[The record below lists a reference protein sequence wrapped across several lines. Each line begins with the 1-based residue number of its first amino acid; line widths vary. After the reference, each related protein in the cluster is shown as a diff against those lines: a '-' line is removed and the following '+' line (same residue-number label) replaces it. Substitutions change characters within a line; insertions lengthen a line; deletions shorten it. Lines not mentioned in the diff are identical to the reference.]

1 MEALYNGGISGCI
14 AQFKNQY
21 IMEEEK
27 KFIEMADDVTINVTM
42 SGSDM
47 KLILTSLMELPAKF
61 SRDLINRLEVV
72 MMSQLKKDG

>member
-1 MEALYNGGISGCI
+1 
-14 AQFKNQY
+14 
-21 IMEEEK
+21 MEEEK